1 MNTNL
6 VSGVASRRGLLALAL
21 IVSLLGCSKSND
33 PAKLM
38 AEASDLRSKGQ
49 HSAAIIQLKNVIA
62 EAPDNAGAR
71 YLLGMVYLES
81 GDVASAEKELRRALD
96 LRFDPAQAL
105 APYGRSLLA
114 QGQFK
119 KVLDELQPPQGL
131 EPKAEAQVL
140 SVRGL
145 ALMALRRPDEAQAAF
160 NQALA
165 RDAASPEA
173 LLGAARMAGA
183 SGKLDEAARLVDR
196 AVASA
201 PRNAEAWM
209 MKGDLARTGDKQA
222 AEQAYRK
229 ALEVQPQ
236 SVLAMMNIA
245 LLRLDAADI
254 DGATKLADEMRKAAP
269 KAPHGPYVQA
279 LIEFRKQ
286 NHQAARDA
294 VQAALKVAP
303 DHMPSVL
310 LAGVVE
316 HLLGNQGQAQIHLAR
331 VVEAAPG
338 NLYARKL
345 LVASLARSGQAQRA
359 KEVLDVAL
367 KQAPNDG
374 SVLGLAGE
382 IAMLNNDFP
391 QAGDFFAKAAKLDPK
406 SAGLRTGL
414 ALTRFASGEADT
426 GVADL
431 EAAAALDAQ
440 GYQADV
446 LLVLSH
452 VRRGAFDQALR
463 AVQALE
469 KKQPN
474 NPLTY
479 NLKAAIYLGK
489 KDAAAARKH
498 LERAL
503 EISPTYT
510 PAAANLAQLDL
521 QDNNAK
527 AARARLEAVLQKDAN
542 NVQALLTLANLAP
555 RLGAGVKEQ
564 VEWLERA
571 RRASPTSMQPTL
583 MLVRLHAESGE
594 VKKALEVAQQALAA
608 KPDQPEVLDA
618 LGAVQLASGE
628 GNQALATYS
637 KLASLQPD
645 SALAHFRL
653 AGAQAANSRP
663 QEAGAS
669 LKKALSLNPQ
679 FTEAHVALAQVEA
692 GAGRT
697 AEALKIA
704 QRLQKEQPKSP
715 AGFTLE
721 GDLLVTEKKH
731 AQAAKAYETAYA
743 LVPSAQLAVRMHA
756 AYSNAGR
763 PAEADAR
770 MAQWMKRAPDDP
782 VAHLYLA
789 DGSLRANNH
798 KKAIE
803 HYEALL
809 QKQPDNVV
817 VLNNL
822 AWAYQQTKD
831 ARALPTAERAY
842 KLKADNAAVA
852 DTLGWILYEQNSLP
866 RAVEVLQGA
875 VRMAPAAMEIRFHLA
890 QALAKSGDKTGARR
904 ELEQLLAAGKPFGQ
918 EAEAKALLAQVKN

>member
-1 MNTNL
+1 MNANL
-6 VSGVASRRGLLALAL
+6 ASGAAPVRRVLLMLLAT
-21 IVSLLGCSKSND
+21 SLVGCSKSD
-33 PAKLM
+33 PAKLL
-38 AEASDLRSKGQ
+38 AEARELRDKGQ
-49 HSAAIIQLKNVIA
+49 HNAAIIQLKNVIG
-62 EAPDNAGAR
+62 EAPENADAR

-81 GDVASAEKELRRALD
+81 GDAASAEKELRRALD
-96 LRFDPAQAL
+96 LRYDVSQAL

-119 KVLDELQPPQGL
+119 KALDEVRPPQGL
-131 EPKAEAQVL
+131 EPKAEAEIL

-145 ALMALRRPDEAQAAF
+145 ALLALRRPDEAQAAF
-160 NQALA
+160 DQALS
-165 RDAASPEA
+165 RHPESPWA
-173 LLGAARMAGA
+173 LLGAARLAGS
-183 SGKLDEAARLVDR
+183 SGKLDEAARLLER
-196 AVASA
+196 AVAGA

-209 MKGDLARTGDKQA
+209 MKGDLARAADKQA

-229 ALEVQPQ
+229 ALELQPQ
-236 SVLAMMNIA
+236 NVLAMMNVA
-245 LLRLDAADI
+245 LLRIDAADVE
-254 DGATKLADEMRKAAP
+254 GAAKLAEAMRKAAP
-269 KAPHGPYVQA
+269 KSPHGSYVQA

-286 NHQAARDA
+286 SYPAARDA
-294 VQAALKVAP
+294 VQAALKAAP

-316 HLLGNQGQAQIHLAR
+316 HLLGNQGQAQIHLGR

-359 KEVLDVAL
+359 REVLDVAL
-367 KQAPNDG
+367 KQAPQDG

-382 IAMLNNDFP
+382 IAMLNNDFQ
-391 QAGDFFAKAAKLDPK
+391 QAGELFAKAAKLEPK

-414 ALTRFASGEADT
+414 ALTRFAAGEADT
-426 GVADL
+426 GLADL
-431 EAAAALDAQ
+431 EAAAALDAE

-452 VRRGAFDQALR
+452 LRRGAFDQALR
-463 AVQALE
+463 AVQTLE
-469 KKQPN
+469 KKQPD

-503 EISPTYT
+503 EIAPTYT

-521 QDNNAK
+521 QDNNPK
-527 AARARLEAVLQKDAN
+527 AARARLETVLQKEAN
-542 NVQALLTLANLAP
+542 NVQALLTLASLAP

-571 RRASPTSMQPTL
+571 RRASPSSVQPTL

-618 LGAVQLASGE
+618 LGAAQLAAGE
-628 GNQALATYS
+628 RNQALATYS
-637 KLASLQPD
+637 KLVGLQPE

-653 AGAQAANSRP
+653 AGAHAANARP
-663 QEAGAS
+663 QEAAAS
-669 LKKALSLNPQ
+669 LEKALALNPQ
-679 FTEAHVALAQVEA
+679 FIEAHVALAQVEA
-692 GAGRT
+692 GAGRPG
-697 AEALKIA
+697 EAMKIA

-715 AGFTLE
+715 AGFMLE
-721 GDLLVTEKKH
+721 GDILVAEKKH
-731 AQAAKAYETAYA
+731 AQAAKAYEAAYA
-743 LVPSAQLAVRMHA
+743 LGRSAQLAVRIHA

-770 MAQWMKRAPDDP
+770 IAQWMKQAPDDP
-782 VAHLYLA
+782 VARLYLA
-789 DGSLRANNH
+789 DASLRAGNH

-809 QKQPDNVV
+809 QKQSDNVI

-831 ARALPTAERAY
+831 ARALATAERAY
-842 KLKADNAAVA
+842 KLKPDNAAIA

-866 RAVEVLQGA
+866 RALEILRNA

-890 QALAKSGDKTGARR
+890 QALAKSGDRAGARR

-918 EAEAKALLAQVKN
+918 EAEAKALLAQMKN